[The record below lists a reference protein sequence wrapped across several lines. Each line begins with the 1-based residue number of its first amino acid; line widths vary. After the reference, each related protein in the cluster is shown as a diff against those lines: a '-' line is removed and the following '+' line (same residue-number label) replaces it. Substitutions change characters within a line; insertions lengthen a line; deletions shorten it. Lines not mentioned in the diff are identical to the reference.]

1 MTMNSKLTDF
11 IKYTFS
17 QKETSLIIAK
27 DQEELEG
34 FVQLLADQDFRQAID
49 TSELF
54 NRITHPSKVYYII
67 RNELHKSIYDF
78 ILQYPTGQVEI
89 FNRDRMKSEM
99 VSPVYKDVSVIFLVS
114 KQTLSNIQKS
124 GYQLLENTGMTYQS

>member
-1 MTMNSKLTDF
+1 MNSKLTDF

-17 QKETSLIIAK
+17 QKEISLIIAK

-34 FVQLLADQDFRQAID
+34 FVQILADKDFRQAID

-54 NRITHPSKVYYII
+54 KRIMHPSKVYFII
-67 RNELHKSIYDF
+67 RKELHKSIYDF